1 MAIRDILDSL
11 RLGNI
16 DSLLR
21 SRYRWRPWRAG
32 RPPHDPKG
40 MLLAFVVM
48 LVKGFSYRDMEAFL
62 EESGEWR
69 ERLRFRKA
77 PDHTCYTDFLE
88 RMGPETLHRV
98 FRDLVVQLA
107 IRGVLRVRTAVPD
120 SFPLEAHRADWGAD
134 HGFSTR
140 LGLFWGYKAHAVA
153 AAKSELPLAFHL
165 THASP
170 HDSQP
175 FPKLLGQILGL
186 DIERMV
192 ADAAYDSAEIKTSCV
207 NVGIK
212 PVIQKNPRRNPGPG
226 RPENKRGPKFRKRS
240 AVERMFARLLDWFHL
255 RHLRWRGTER
265 VASVVLVAFIGMNV
279 FAFLGKR
286 MGMSPRAVRSILRA
300 L

>member
-21 SRYRWRPWRAG
+21 SRYRWRPWKAG

-48 LVKGFSYRDMEAFL
+48 LAMGFSYRDMEAFL
-62 EESGEWR
+62 ARSDGWR

-77 PDHTCYTDFLE
+77 PDHTCFSDFLE
-88 RMGPETLHRV
+88 RMGPELLHAV

-120 SFPLEAHRADWGAD
+120 SFPLEAHRADGGAN

-140 LGLFWGYKAHAVA
+140 LGLFWGYKTHAVA
-153 AAKSELPLAFHL
+153 SGRSELPMAFHF
-165 THASP
+165 TPASV
-170 HDSQP
+170 HDSVP
-175 FPKLLGQILGL
+175 FPRLLGQILGL
-186 DIERMV
+186 DIERIV
-192 ADAAYDSAEIKTSCV
+192 ADSAYDSAEHKASCV

-226 RPENKRGPKFRKRS
+226 RPENRRGPKFKKRT

-255 RHLRWRGTER
+255 RQMRWRGTER

-279 FAFLGKR
+279 FALLGKR